1 MIKHYICRVMYLLWY
16 TVLVHA
22 GWKNLS
28 LGMMFQGTH
37 DAERIMSGS
46 SIQPFN
52 GGGGSGN
59 LYSNIDDR
67 WTEDNPNQN
76 AFTRVCPMELKLPVT
91 LTISSRVHGGFV
103 ILVSCA

>member
-1 MIKHYICRVMYLLWY
+1 
-16 TVLVHA
+16 
-22 GWKNLS
+22 
-28 LGMMFQGTH
+28 MMFQGTH